1 MEEEE
6 DESLDRTIG
15 AKVAMIDFA
24 HSTFEGFM
32 ADPVLHTGP
41 DSGYVLVTGGPAK
54 PDHPNSGPSKIFIIK
69 TGNFLHILH
78 KKELISALFCTFM
91 QIIGLMMM
99 MNRLFAKVPVPRR

>member
-41 DSGYVLVTGGPAK
+41 DSGYVLVY
-54 PDHPNSGPSKIFIIK
+54 
-69 TGNFLHILH
+69 
-78 KKELISALFCTFM
+78 
-91 QIIGLMMM
+91 
-99 MNRLFAKVPVPRR
+99 